1 MRNQVTRTEWRW
13 VAIWI
18 GVAVIVTSVPYLVGW
33 LRSTPDK
40 TFGGFAFA
48 IEDGYS
54 YLSKMK
60 QGAEGLWLFQLPY
73 TSEPHTPTLF
83 YLFHVLL
90 GKFSALTGLSTPMV
104 YHLARVVLDAILLAV
119 VYRFIALFIAWRP
132 VRRIAFLL
140 ILFSG
145 GLGWLLILLGQ
156 TDWLNSAPIDLISP
170 EAYTFLIL
178 YGFPHLALART
189 LLLLGLIIWWRK
201 PSIHNPHWL
210 WSGLCWFFMGWLV
223 PFYVAVIGAIVIVGL
238 LAEALVAR
246 RVEWRAV
253 GRAALAGLLAAVPL
267 LYTFAVLALDPIWRV
282 WADQLVILSPHPL
295 HYVLGYA
302 LVGLL
307 AIVGIAKTR
316 RQHVVDPKLI
326 GWLIAV
332 PFLIY
337 IPFNSQRR
345 LIESWQI
352 PLAFSAAIGLVYV
365 VLPAWS
371 RSRVVQRL
379 TRHRRYT
386 VHGLR
391 SWLLAGIL
399 LFSATTYILLLVEQ
413 TARSMAQVDLGFRSG
428 AELAALRW
436 LDEQTTY
443 DDVILSS
450 YNTGNFLPVMVGA
463 KAFLGHGP
471 ETAYSD
477 EKRQLVEQF
486 YGADAP
492 DGWRR
497 EFLRQWPITYVFF
510 GPQEKKVGQF
520 DPAQA
525 DYLKLEYDQEEYRI
539 YSNVET
545 SPETKAWQW
554 LSQFGD
560 GGTVLISC
568 QSTNPL
574 LALLRS
580 QPFPYKYGKVC
591 GEENNIGELYRGVS
605 GSWGWSFLSTSS
617 IASQIDY
624 IIYGLSE
631 RALGDFYLARE
642 PYFSLVYHQDGYQI
656 YRVLR

>member
-1 MRNQVTRTEWRW
+1 MRDTVTRREWRW

-18 GVAVIVTSVPYLVGW
+18 GVALIVTSMPYLVGW
-33 LRSTPDK
+33 LRSTPDRV
-40 TFGGFAFA
+40 FGGFAFA

-73 TSEPHTPTLF
+73 TSEAHTPTIF
-83 YLFHVLL
+83 YLFHLLL
-90 GKFSALTGLSTPMV
+90 GKFSALLGLSTPLV
-104 YHLARVVLDAILLAV
+104 YHLARVLCDALLLAV
-119 VYRFIALFIAWRP
+119 IYRFIALFTAWRP

-140 ILFSG
+140 IIFSG

-156 TDWLNSAPIDLISP
+156 ANWLNSAPIDLISP

-178 YGFPHLALART
+178 YGFPHLALARAM
-189 LLLLGLIIWWRK
+189 LLLGLIVLWK
-201 PSIHNPHWL
+201 PPATTIKSAVLAGLFWL
-210 WSGLCWFFMGWLV
+210 IMGLLV
-223 PFYVAVIGAIVIVGL
+223 PFYVAVIGAVVIAGL
-238 LAEALVAR
+238 LAEAIVAR
-246 RVEWRAV
+246 RIDWHTVR
-253 GRAALAGLLAAVPL
+253 RAALAGLIASPPL
-267 LYTFAVLALDPIWRV
+267 IYTFVMLAIDPIWKV

-302 LVGLL
+302 LIGLL
-307 AIVGIAKTR
+307 AIIGIAKTWR
-316 RQHVVDPKLI
+316 RRVIDSKLI

-345 LIESWQI
+345 LIEGWQI

-371 RSRVVQRL
+371 RSRLVKRL

-391 SWLLAGIL
+391 SWLLAGMLIL
-399 LFSATTYILLLVEQ
+399 SATTYALLLIEQSTRMIARVE
-413 TARSMAQVDLGFRSG
+413 LGFRTG

-443 DDVILSS
+443 DDVILSA

-471 ETAYSD
+471 ETAYS
-477 EKRQLVEQF
+477 ESKRELVQRF
-486 YGADAP
+486 YSSGTP
-492 DGWRR
+492 DNWRR

-510 GPQEKKVGQF
+510 GPLEEQVGKF

-525 DYLKLEYDQEEYRI
+525 DYLTLVYDNDGYRI
-539 YSNVET
+539 Y
-545 SPETKAWQW
+545 
-554 LSQFGD
+554 
-560 GGTVLISC
+560 
-568 QSTNPL
+568 
-574 LALLRS
+574 
-580 QPFPYKYGKVC
+580 
-591 GEENNIGELYRGVS
+591 
-605 GSWGWSFLSTSS
+605 
-617 IASQIDY
+617 
-624 IIYGLSE
+624 
-631 RALGDFYLARE
+631 
-642 PYFSLVYHQDGYQI
+642 
-656 YRVLR
+656 RVVRPNE

>member
-1 MRNQVTRTEWRW
+1 MVMRGQITRQEWRW

-18 GVAVIVTSVPYLVGW
+18 AVALIVTSVPYLVGW
-33 LRSTPDK
+33 LRSTPDRV
-40 TFGGFAFA
+40 FGGFAFA

-83 YLFHVLL
+83 YLFHLLL
-90 GKFSALTGLSTPMV
+90 GKFSALTGLSTPLV
-104 YHLARVVLDAILLAV
+104 YHVARGVFDAILLV
-119 VYRFIALFIAWRP
+119 VIYRFIAMFTAWRP

-156 TDWLNSAPIDLISP
+156 VNWLDSAPIDLISP

-189 LLLLGLIIWWRK
+189 LLLLGLIVWWR
-201 PSIHNPHWL
+201 PLSIQHPESKIQKQSWL
-210 WSGLCWFFMGWLV
+210 WAGLCWFFMGWLV

-238 LAEALVAR
+238 LAEAIVAR
-246 RVEWRAV
+246 KIDWREV
-253 GRAALAGLLAAVPL
+253 GRATLAGLIASPPL
-267 LYTFAVLALDPIWRV
+267 VYTFVMLAIDPIWKV

-307 AIVGIAKTR
+307 AIIGIVKTR
-316 RQHVVDPKLI
+316 RWRVIDPKLI

-337 IPFNSQRR
+337 IPFSSQRR

-352 PLAFSAAIGLVYV
+352 PLAFSAAIGLAYV

-371 RSRVVQRL
+371 RSRFVQRL
-379 TRHRRYT
+379 TRHRRYS

-399 LFSATTYILLLVEQ
+399 ILSATTYALMLVEQ
-413 TARSMAQVDLGFRSG
+413 TARIAARVELGFRDG

-436 LDEQTTY
+436 LDERVSY

-477 EKRQLVEQF
+477 EKRGLVQQF
-486 YGADAP
+486 YAADTP
-492 DGWRR
+492 DVWRR
-497 EFLRQWPITYVFF
+497 EFLRRWPITYVFF
-510 GPQEKKVGQF
+510 GPLEEKIGQF
-520 DPAQA
+520 DPRQA
-525 DYLKLEYDQEEYRI
+525 DYLTLLYD
-539 YSNVET
+539 
-545 SPETKAWQW
+545 
-554 LSQFGD
+554 
-560 GGTVLISC
+560 
-568 QSTNPL
+568 
-574 LALLRS
+574 
-580 QPFPYKYGKVC
+580 
-591 GEENNIGELYRGVS
+591 
-605 GSWGWSFLSTSS
+605 
-617 IASQIDY
+617 
-624 IIYGLSE
+624 
-631 RALGDFYLARE
+631 
-642 PYFSLVYHQDGYQI
+642 HDGYQI
-656 YRVLR
+656 YRVNLPDAPVLIRPFADSL